1 MKRLGASKLQ
11 IKPKSLI
18 IKAIKLE
25 GMKDID
31 MELPRKSMK
40 LHETLEFIKEI
51 NKLEDIVGD
60 NYEFKRGRI
69 IIN

>member
-1 MKRLGASKLQ
+1 
-11 IKPKSLI
+11 
-18 IKAIKLE
+18 
-25 GMKDID
+25 
-31 MELPRKSMK
+31 MK
-40 LHETLEFIKEI
+40 LHETLKFIKEI

>member
-1 MKRLGASKLQ
+1 MN
-11 IKPKSLI
+11 
-18 IKAIKLE
+18 
-25 GMKDID
+25 
-31 MELPRKSMK
+31 
-40 LHETLEFIKEI
+40 LHETLEFINEL

>member
-1 MKRLGASKLQ
+1 
-11 IKPKSLI
+11 
-18 IKAIKLE
+18 
-25 GMKDID
+25 
-31 MELPRKSMK
+31 MK
-40 LHETLEFIKEI
+40 LHETFEFIKEI

>member
-1 MKRLGASKLQ
+1 MQ